1 MVSDILIYLYEQFTK
16 GSNSD
21 IKKQEKKN
29 ILCAYFHDFVPL
41 VNKCGLAKTFSFC
54 LKGP

>member
-29 ILCAYFHDFVPL
+29 ILFAYFHDFVPL